1 MHTVVARS
9 TFPSQKCAKHTSFGP
24 LLEVEML
31 KKCTLLWREAH
42 FQVKMLKAPHVQTT
56 FGRSDV
62 VSRGRRK
69 GFCALSKVGKK
80 KNVRLL
86 NSFKSVAWDIRR
98 GSAKMNF
105 PWQARYKR
113 HVRRSGR
120 PPGAHFLRMHF
131 GASDLQFWEDDFV

>member
-1 MHTVVARS
+1 MK
-9 TFPSQKCAKHTSFGP
+9 KCTLLWREAHFQVKNAQNTSLGA

-56 FGRSDV
+56 FGHSDV

-80 KNVRLL
+80 T
-86 NSFKSVAWDIRR
+86 
-98 GSAKMNF
+98 
-105 PWQARYKR
+105 
-113 HVRRSGR
+113 
-120 PPGAHFLRMHF
+120 
-131 GASDLQFWEDDFV
+131 